1 MWIVGSKE
9 ELVLVNTECQM
20 YVCVREC
27 VFIRVCAKVLNS
39 LCFEDEKSRM
49 YLPRIINYFFYTEE
63 V

>member
-1 MWIVGSKE
+1 
-9 ELVLVNTECQM
+9 M
-20 YVCVREC
+20 YVCVKES